1 MLYKSHVRLTLLPP
15 NESNLPTLPTDLVP
29 LQECG
34 TWILHRVGQF
44 LVRKNMDYLYLP
56 NDMMYSPSRERLMIP
71 IPHGY
76 SGRDLTERSNQ
87 KWMIYSPAKFV
98 GTVSSNTTVVVE
110 DLFSMYKVQWAL
122 RGVEGVQVVCSL
134 GTALRPEL
142 FLNLIQK
149 TRQVIMFYDGD
160 SAGFKG
166 AKVEAKR
173 LNTAG
178 IPAVSACAPEG
189 FDPKDM
195 RVLDIQQHIGEYH

>member
-1 MLYKSHVRLTLLPP
+1 MQL
-15 NESNLPTLPTDLVP
+15 N
-29 LQECG
+29 
-34 TWILHRVGQF
+34 VGQF

-56 NDMMYSPSRERLMIP
+56 NDLMYSESRQRLMVP
-71 IPHGY
+71 MPHGY
-76 SGRDLTERSNQ
+76 SGRDLTERSSQ

-122 RGVEGVQVVCSL
+122 RGVGGVQVVCSL

-149 TRQVIMFYDGD
+149 TRHVVMFYDGD
-160 SAGFKG
+160 TAGHKG

-178 IPAVSACAPEG
+178 IAATSACAPDG